1 VTWDSSLRT
10 ARRATVGVSALGWI
24 ALLCLTAAVAF
35 WLALFIDLLAPPQL
49 LSPQMIQALLT
60 VIAFSLVLP
69 LFWSMLLPSSPAG
82 RLLQKQ
88 QWATPG
94 YGAVVIAAIFLTYH
108 AWRWSYAWWQ
118 AQPNVAESGEALML
132 AMTSLIAAVLLPAL
146 SWRVV
151 TPEQWIAQIEQA
163 RHVKRL
169 EHAMQMEEA
178 SMRAMYARAVSL
190 LHADLTNLTIEQ
202 RRELAGILGTFARV
216 QQQSLQAIAR
226 SWHDMYGVE
235 AQLASIPDQQLLDG
249 YQQVAN
255 LLAEGGEAMSSS
267 VSYATRMQA
276 LAAPPATANERQRSP
291 QTEQRSRTAVEPPD
305 AKTNDRERMPE
316 RSMAASPR
324 IANGAN
330 VSTAN
335 DILAAARRAL
345 GASVWTRADL
355 ERVLSIQK
363 TKASEYVKAW
373 REAGAL
379 YDIND
384 PAYHYQFREVR

>member
-1 VTWDSSLRT
+1 
-10 ARRATVGVSALGWI
+10 
-24 ALLCLTAAVAF
+24 
-35 WLALFIDLLAPPQL
+35 
-49 LSPQMIQALLT
+49 
-60 VIAFSLVLP
+60 
-69 LFWSMLLPSSPAG
+69 
-82 RLLQKQ
+82 
-88 QWATPG
+88 
-94 YGAVVIAAIFLTYH
+94 
-108 AWRWSYAWWQ
+108 
-118 AQPNVAESGEALML
+118 ML

-146 SWRVV
+146 SWCVV

-190 LHADLTNLTIEQ
+190 LHADLTNLTLEQ

-216 QQQSLQAIAR
+216 QQHSLQAIAQ

-235 AQLASIPDQQLLDG
+235 AQLATIPDQQLLDG

-255 LLAEGGEAMSSS
+255 LLTEGGEAMSSS
-267 VSYATRMQA
+267 VRYATRMQV
-276 LAAPPATANERQRSP
+276 LAAPPASANERQRSP
-291 QTEQRSRTAVEPPD
+291 QTAQRSPTAVEPPD
-305 AKTNDRERMPE
+305 AETDDRERIHE
-316 RSMAASPR
+316 RSAAIPPR
-324 IANGAN
+324 TANGTS

-335 DILAAARRAL
+335 DTLAAARRAL

-355 ERVLSIQK
+355 ERVLSVQK

-379 YDIND
+379 SDIND